1 MDRDELVERV
11 AEALSVDQH
20 ARHHL
25 RPVEWAD
32 HTNIWRDECRSRA
45 RAALA
50 IIEPRV
56 REECARVVQRKAA
69 ELRADDAE
77 WGGPPTAGSAVISP
91 VLDRIAAAIRAGGKV

>member
-1 MDRDELVERV
+1 MNRDELVERV

-50 IIEPRV
+50 IIEPTV
-56 REECARVVQRKAA
+56 REECAKLAEDYAPAIKKITGLPVVGMVEAA
-69 ELRADDAE
+69 SR
-77 WGGPPTAGSAVISP
+77 T
-91 VLDRIAAAIRAGGKV
+91 IAAAIRAGAKP